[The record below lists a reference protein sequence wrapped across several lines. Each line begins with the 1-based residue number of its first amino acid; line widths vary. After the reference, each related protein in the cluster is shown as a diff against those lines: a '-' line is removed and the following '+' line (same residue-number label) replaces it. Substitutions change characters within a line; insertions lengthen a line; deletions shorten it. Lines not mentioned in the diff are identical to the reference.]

1 VSTFDYLLLA
11 MLLASALV
19 GILRGLI
26 REAMSLA
33 IWVIALWSAARFDA
47 QVAHLFSN
55 TIRDPLW
62 QLWAARLALF
72 VGVLFG
78 GSVVAWIVSYFVRRS
93 VITGT
98 DRTLGMLF
106 GLARGVVLA
115 GILVLALELGGF
127 AAEPW
132 WRESKLIPYAV
143 AVAAELRD
151 VAQLQLQL
159 AEQQGVRL

>member
-1 VSTFDYLLLA
+1 MSTFDYVLLA

-33 IWVIALWSAARFDA
+33 IWILALWCAARFDA
-47 QVAHLFSN
+47 QVADLFSN
-55 TIRDPLW
+55 TLKDPLW
-62 QLWAARLALF
+62 RLWAARLAVF
-72 VGVLFG
+72 VGVLFA
-78 GSVVAWIVSYFVRRS
+78 GSVVAWTVSYFVRRS

-98 DRTLGMLF
+98 DRMLGMLF
-106 GLARGVVLA
+106 GLARGAVLA

-132 WRESKLIPYAV
+132 WRESKLIPYAAV
-143 AVAAELRD
+143 VAAELRE
-151 VAQLQLQL
+151 VAQLQL
-159 AEQQGVRL
+159 AEQQGARL

>member
-1 VSTFDYLLLA
+1 VSSFDYLLLA
-11 MLLASALV
+11 MLFASALV
-19 GILRGLI
+19 GVLRGLI
-26 REAMSLA
+26 REAMTLA
-33 IWVIALWSAARFDA
+33 IWIVALWCASRFDVQSA
-47 QVAHLFSN
+47 RLFSN
-55 TIRDPLW
+55 TLSDPLW

-72 VGVLFG
+72 VGVLFAG
-78 GSVVAWIVSYFVRRS
+78 NVLTWIVSYFVRRS

-127 AAEPW
+127 AEEPW
-132 WRESKLIPYAV
+132 WRESKLIPYAA

-151 VAQLQLQL
+151 VAQLQL
-159 AEQQGVRL
+159 AEQQRVRL

>member
-1 VSTFDYLLLA
+1 
-11 MLLASALV
+11 MLLFSALV

-33 IWVIALWSAARFDA
+33 LWVLALWCAARFDA
-47 QVAHLFSN
+47 RVAGVFSN
-55 TIRDPLW
+55 TLHDPLW
-62 QLWAARLALF
+62 QLWAARLVLF
-72 VGVLFG
+72 VGVLFA

-132 WRESKLIPYAV
+132 WRESKLIPYAA

-151 VAQLQLQL
+151 AAQLQL
-159 AEQQGVRL
+159 AEQQGARL

>member
-1 VSTFDYLLLA
+1 MSTFDYLLLA
-11 MLLASALV
+11 MLLASGLV

-33 IWVIALWSAARFDA
+33 TWVIALWCAARFDD
-47 QVAHLFSN
+47 QTAHLFSN
-55 TIRDPLW
+55 TLNDPLW
-62 QLWAARLALF
+62 QLWAARLVLF
-72 VGVLFG
+72 IGVLFA
-78 GSVVAWIVSYFVRRS
+78 GSVLVWIVSYFVRRS

-115 GILVLALELGGF
+115 GVLVLALELGGF

-132 WRESKLIPYAV
+132 WQESKLIPYAA

-151 VAQLQLQL
+151 MAQLQL

>member
-1 VSTFDYLLLA
+1 MSTFDYMLLA

-19 GILRGLI
+19 GVLRGLI

-33 IWVIALWSAARFDA
+33 IWVLALWCAARYGTEA
-47 QVAHLFSN
+47 ASLFSN
-55 TIRDPLW
+55 TLDSPLW
-62 QLWAARLALF
+62 QLWAGRVSLF
-72 VGVLFG
+72 VGVLFA
-78 GSVVAWIVSYFVRRS
+78 GSVVAWLVSYFVRRS

-106 GLARGVVLA
+106 GMARGVVLA

-127 AAEPW
+127 SAEPW
-132 WRESKLIPYAV
+132 WRESKLIPYAT
-143 AVAAELRD
+143 AVGAELRD
-151 VAQLQLQL
+151 VAQLQL

>member
-1 VSTFDYLLLA
+1 MSTFDYVLLA

-33 IWVIALWSAARFDA
+33 IWVLALWCAARFDA
-47 QVAHLFSN
+47 QVAELFSN
-55 TIRDPLW
+55 TLKDPLW
-62 QLWAARLALF
+62 RLWAARLAVF
-72 VGVLFG
+72 VGVLFA
-78 GSVVAWIVSYFVRRS
+78 GSVLAWIVSYFVRRS

-106 GLARGVVLA
+106 GLARGVLLA

-132 WRESKLIPYAV
+132 WRESKLIPYAA
-143 AVAAELRD
+143 AVAAELRE
-151 VAQLQLQL
+151 VAQLQL
-159 AEQQGVRL
+159 AEQQGARL

>member
-1 VSTFDYLLLA
+1 MSTFDYLLLA

-33 IWVIALWSAARFDA
+33 IWVIALWCAARFDS

-55 TIRDPLW
+55 TLRDPLW

-72 VGVLFG
+72 VGVLFA
-78 GSVVAWIVSYFVRRS
+78 GSVLAWIVSYFVRRS

-132 WRESKLIPYAV
+132 WRESKLVPYAA

-151 VAQLQLQL
+151 VAQLQL

>member
-1 VSTFDYLLLA
+1 MSTFDYLLLA

-33 IWVIALWSAARFDA
+33 IWVIALWSAARFDTA
-47 QVAHLFSN
+47 VAHLFSN
-55 TIRDPLW
+55 TLDDPLW

-72 VGVLFG
+72 VGVLFA
-78 GSVVAWIVSYFVRRS
+78 GSVLAWVVSYLVRRS

-127 AAEPW
+127 TAEPW
-132 WRESKLIPYAV
+132 WRESKLIPYAA

-151 VAQLQLQL
+151 MAQLQL

>member
-1 VSTFDYLLLA
+1 MTTFDYILLA
-11 MLLASALV
+11 ILLASALV

-33 IWVIALWSAARFDA
+33 IWVLAIWSAARFGPDA
-47 QVAHLFSN
+47 APLFAR
-55 TIRDPLW
+55 TLDDPLW

-72 VGVLFG
+72 VGVLFA
-78 GSVVAWIVSYFVRRS
+78 GSVVAWVVSYFVRRS

-106 GLARGVVLA
+106 GLTRGVVLA

-127 AAEPW
+127 SAEPW
-132 WRESKLIPYAV
+132 WRDSKLIPYAA
-143 AVAAELRD
+143 AVGAELRD
-151 VAQLQLQL
+151 LAQLQL
-159 AEQQGVRL
+159 AEQQGARL

>member
-1 VSTFDYLLLA
+1 MSTFDYLLLA

-33 IWVIALWSAARFDA
+33 TWVVALWSAARFDA
-47 QVAHLFSN
+47 QVAPLFSN
-55 TIRDPLW
+55 TLHDPLW
-62 QLWAARLALF
+62 QLWASRLALF
-72 VGVLFG
+72 VGVLFT
-78 GSVVAWIVSYFVRRS
+78 GSVLAWVVGYLVRRS

-132 WRESKLIPYAV
+132 WRESKLIPYAA

-151 VAQLQLQL
+151 VAQLQL

>member
-1 VSTFDYLLLA
+1 MSNFDYLLLA

-33 IWVIALWSAARFDA
+33 TWVIALWCAARFDDQA
-47 QVAHLFSN
+47 ARLFSN
-55 TIRDPLW
+55 TLNDPLW
-62 QLWAARLALF
+62 QLWAARL
-72 VGVLFG
+72 VLFIG
-78 GSVVAWIVSYFVRRS
+78 ILFAGSVLAWIVSYFVRRS

-132 WRESKLIPYAV
+132 WRESKLIPYAA

-151 VAQLQLQL
+151 MAQLQL
-159 AEQQGVRL
+159 AEQQGARL

>member
-1 VSTFDYLLLA
+1 MSTFDYLLLA

-62 QLWAARLALF
+62 QLWAARLVLF
-72 VGVLFG
+72 VGVLFA
-78 GSVVAWIVSYFVRRS
+78 GSVLAWIVSYFVRRS